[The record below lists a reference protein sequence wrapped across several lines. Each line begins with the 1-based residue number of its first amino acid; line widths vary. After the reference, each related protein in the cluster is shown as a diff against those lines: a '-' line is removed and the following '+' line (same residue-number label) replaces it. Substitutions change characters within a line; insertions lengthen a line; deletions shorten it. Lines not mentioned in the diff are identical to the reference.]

1 MRSDW
6 WTIAIGVLSAF
17 AVIWLILAVAFW
29 LMRPKATMQ
38 DLVRLLP
45 DVLRLLKRLAADPEL
60 PRRIRIALLA
70 LIAFV
75 VSPIDLI
82 PDAIPVIGFA
92 DDVIIVGL
100 ALRWVSRTAGPAR
113 SPSTGPAHPTASPPC
128 ASCAGC
134 PIPRW
139 NDLAP
144 PLRRRRPCANLR
156 WWIYCAAPC
165 DTGSGSAR

>member
-1 MRSDW
+1 MWSDW
-6 WTIAIGVLSAF
+6 WMILIGLVSAF
-17 AVIWLILAVAFW
+17 AVIWVILAITFW
-29 LMRPKATMQ
+29 LMKPQANMQ

-60 PRRIRIALLA
+60 PRRIRIALVA

-100 ALRWVSRTAGPAR
+100 VLRWISRTAGSEALAKHWPGTPDGLATLCKLCGLPDPA
-113 SPSTGPAHPTASPPC
+113 
-128 ASCAGC
+128 
-134 PIPRW
+134 
-139 NDLAP
+139 LE
-144 PLRRRRPCANLR
+144 
-156 WWIYCAAPC
+156 
-165 DTGSGSAR
+165 

>member
-100 ALRWVSRTAGPAR
+100 ALRWVSRTAGPGALAEHW
-113 SPSTGPAHPTASPPC
+113 PGTPDGLATLCKLCGLPDPA
-128 ASCAGC
+128 
-134 PIPRW
+134 
-139 NDLAP
+139 LE
-144 PLRRRRPCANLR
+144 
-156 WWIYCAAPC
+156 
-165 DTGSGSAR
+165 